1 MKGTLAQVRSY
12 ERSVQLLM
20 VNQFTINLGFY
31 MLMPYLAAHLS
42 GTLGLAGWVVGLVLG
57 VRNFSQQGMFLVG
70 GTLADRL
77 GYKPMIIAGLV
88 LRIIGFAT
96 LGLVDS
102 VPALLAAS
110 AATGLAGALFNPAVR
125 AYLAADAGERRVEAF
140 ALFNVFYQAGILLGP
155 LAGMVLT
162 GVDFRV
168 TCLVAA
174 GIFALLSIVQIRALP
189 ARRADDAKDSTGTGR
204 RESVLAQWRGI
215 VANRPFLLFSV
226 AMIGFYVMQFQVYL
240 ALPLEVRR
248 LGGDGTFGT
257 AAVAVL
263 FAVSGLST
271 ILFQTKVTAWC
282 KARMEPG
289 RALTWG
295 LLIMGVGFVPL
306 LVPTAV
312 PVPDGGVGLWL
323 LAAVPP
329 SMSALL
335 LALGTMI
342 AYPFEMDT
350 IVRLSGDRL
359 VATHYGLYNTIC
371 GIGITLGNLLTGAA
385 LDAARAAGM
394 SAIPWIAL
402 CALGLAC
409 AAALYGLHR
418 TGRLAPPNARNAQ
431 PETVTA

>member
-1 MKGTLAQVRSY
+1 MKGTIAQVRTY

-31 MLMPYLAAHLS
+31 MLMPYLATHLA
-42 GTLGLAGWVVGLVLG
+42 GPLGLAGWLVGLILG
-57 VRNFSQQGMFLVG
+57 VRNFSQQGMFLIG
-70 GTLADRL
+70 GTLADRI
-77 GYKPMIIAGLV
+77 GYKPMIIAGMV
-88 LRIIGFAT
+88 LRVIGFAT

-110 AATGLAGALFNPAVR
+110 AATGLAGALFNPATR
-125 AYLAADAGERRVEAF
+125 AYLATDAGERRVEAF

-155 LAGMVLT
+155 LVGMVLT
-162 GVDFRV
+162 GVGFRV
-168 TCLVAA
+168 TCLTAA
-174 GIFALLSIVQIRALP
+174 GIFAVLSVVQIRALP
-189 ARRADDAKDSTGTGR
+189 ARRGNETRADQDGPA
-204 RESVLAQWRGI
+204 ESVLSQWRGML
-215 VANRPFLLFSV
+215 ANRPFVLFSV
-226 AMIGFYVMQFQVYL
+226 AMIGSYVMSFQVYL

-248 LGGDGTFGT
+248 LGGEGQFGT

-271 ILFQTKVTAWC
+271 ILFQTKITAWC

-295 LLIMGVGFVPL
+295 LLTMGLAFVPL
-306 LVPTAV
+306 LAVTTV
-312 PVPDGGVGLWL
+312 PVPDGGIGLRL
-323 LAAVPP
+323 LASVPP
-329 SMSALL
+329 ALSALL

-350 IVRLSGDRL
+350 IVRLANDRL

-385 LDAARAAGM
+385 LDAARSAGM
-394 SAIPWIAL
+394 SALPWLAL
-402 CALGLAC
+402 FALGLLC

-418 TGRLAPPNARNAQ
+418 TGRLAPPAAQAR
-431 PETVTA
+431 PEAVTV

>member
-1 MKGTLAQVRSY
+1 MKGLLSQVRSY

-20 VNQFTINLGFY
+20 ANQFTINLGFY

-42 GTLGLAGWVVGLVLG
+42 GTLGLAGWIVGLVLG
-57 VRNFSQQGMFLVG
+57 VRNFSQQGMFLLG

-77 GYKPMIIAGLV
+77 GYKPMIVAGCV
-88 LRIIGFAT
+88 LRTLGFAT

-102 VPALLAAS
+102 LPALLAAS

-155 LAGMVLT
+155 LVGMVLT

-174 GIFALLSIVQIRALP
+174 GIFALLSVVQIRALP
-189 ARRADDAKDSTGTGR
+189 ARRAADADRQAAEGG
-204 RESVLAQWRGI
+204 ESVLAQWRGI
-215 VANRPFLLFSV
+215 LANRAFLLFSL
-226 AMIGFYVMQFQVYL
+226 AMIGSYVLSFQVYL

-248 LGGDGTFGT
+248 LGGDGEFGT

-271 ILFQTKVTAWC
+271 ILGQTRVTAWC
-282 KARMEPG
+282 KARYEPG
-289 RALTWG
+289 QALVRG
-295 LLIMGVGFVPL
+295 LAIMGSAFVPL
-306 LVPTAV
+306 LLAVAV
-312 PVPDGGVGLWL
+312 PVPEAGIGLWL

-329 SMSALL
+329 TLAALL
-335 LALGTMI
+335 LAVGTMI

-350 IVRLSGDRL
+350 IVRLADDRL

-371 GIGITLGNLLTGAA
+371 GIGITVGNLGTGAA

-394 SAIPWIAL
+394 PALPWISL
-402 CALGLAC
+402 LALGLAC

-418 TGRLAPPNARNAQ
+418 TGRLGAPPASKAL
-431 PETVTA
+431 PAGV

>member
-1 MKGTLAQVRSY
+1 MKTMLRQVRSY

-42 GTLGLAGWVVGLVLG
+42 GSLGLAGWLVGLILG
-57 VRNFSQQGMFLVG
+57 VRNFSQQGMFLIG

-77 GYKPMIIAGLV
+77 GYKPLIVAGCV
-88 LRIIGFAT
+88 LRTVGFAT

-110 AATGLAGALFNPAVR
+110 AATGFAGALFNPAVR

-155 LAGMVLT
+155 LVGMLLT
-162 GVDFRV
+162 GFDFRI
-168 TCLVAA
+168 TCLVSAA
-174 GIFALLSIVQIRALP
+174 VFALLSVVQIRSLP
-189 ARRADDAKDSTGTGR
+189 ARQANAKAGGRERVLSQWGGILRNRA
-204 RESVLAQWRGI
+204 
-215 VANRPFLLFSV
+215 FLLFST
-226 AMIGFYVMQFQVYL
+226 AMIGSYVLSFQVYL

-248 LGGDGTFGT
+248 LGGDGEFGT
-257 AAVAVL
+257 AAVAML
-263 FAVSGLST
+263 FAASGLAT
-271 ILFQTKVTAWC
+271 IFGQTRVTAWC
-282 KARMEPG
+282 KGRMEPG
-289 RALTWG
+289 QALAWG
-295 LLIMGVGFVPL
+295 LLSMGVAFVPL
-306 LVPTAV
+306 LAATAV
-312 PVPDGGVGLWL
+312 PVPDEGMGRWL

-329 SMSALL
+329 TLAALL

-371 GIGITLGNLLTGAA
+371 GVGITLGNLLTGAA
-385 LDAARAAGM
+385 LDAARSAGM
-394 SAIPWIAL
+394 SALPWLAL
-402 CALGLAC
+402 LVLGLVC
-409 AAALYGLHR
+409 AGSLYGLHR
-418 TGRLAPPNARNAQ
+418 AGHLTREAPEPQ
-431 PETVTA
+431 PAVV

>member
-1 MKGTLAQVRSY
+1 MKAALTQVRSHPA
-12 ERSVQLLM
+12 SVQLLM

-42 GTLGLAGWVVGLVLG
+42 GTVGLAGWLVGLVLG
-57 VRNFSQQGMFLVG
+57 VRNFSQQGMFLIG

-88 LRIIGFAT
+88 LRIAGFAT
-96 LGLVDS
+96 LGLVNS
-102 VPALLAAS
+102 LPALLAAS

-155 LAGMVLT
+155 LVGMVLT

-168 TCLVAA
+168 TSLVAA

-189 ARRADDAKDSTGTGR
+189 ARKADDAHGAAGE
-204 RESVLAQWRGI
+204 RESVPAQWRGI
-215 VANRPFLLFSV
+215 VANRPFLLFAV

-248 LGGDGTFGT
+248 LGGDGTSGT
-257 AAVAVL
+257 AAVAMM
-263 FAVSGLST
+263 FGVSGLST
-271 ILFQTKVTAWC
+271 ILLQTRVTAWC
-282 KARMEPG
+282 KARSEPG

-295 LLIMGVGFVPL
+295 LGIMGVAFVPL
-306 LVPTAV
+306 LVPTVV
-312 PVPDGGVGLWL
+312 PVPAGGVGLWL

-329 SMSALL
+329 TLAAFL
-335 LALGTMI
+335 LAMGTMV

-371 GIGITLGNLLTGAA
+371 GVGITVGNLLTGAA
-385 LDAARAAGM
+385 LDAARAAGV

-402 CALGLAC
+402 CALGLAS
-409 AAALYGLHR
+409 AAALFGLHR
-418 TGRLAPPNARNAQ
+418 TGRLAPPVREARAGA
-431 PETVTA
+431 VTA

>member
-1 MKGTLAQVRSY
+1 VKGTLAQVRTY

-77 GYKPMIIAGLV
+77 GYKPLIVAGCV
-88 LRIIGFAT
+88 LRTVGFAM

-102 VPALLAAS
+102 LGALIAAS

-174 GIFALLSIVQIRALP
+174 GIFALLSVVQLRALP
-189 ARRADDAKDSTGTGR
+189 ARRAGDTTGGR
-204 RESVLAQWRGI
+204 SESGDGVLTQWRGI
-215 VANRPFLLFSV
+215 LANRPFLLFSG
-226 AMIGFYVMQFQVYL
+226 AMIGSYVLSFQVYL

-248 LGGDGTFGT
+248 LGGDGEFGT
-257 AAVAVL
+257 AAVALL
-263 FAVSGLST
+263 FAVSGLGT
-271 ILFQTKVTAWC
+271 ILGQTRVTAWC
-282 KARMEPG
+282 KARYEPG
-289 RALTWG
+289 QALTRG
-295 LLIMGVGFVPL
+295 LAVMGVAFVPL
-306 LVPTAV
+306 LAATAV
-312 PVPDGGVGLWL
+312 PVPTSGVGLWL
-323 LAAVPP
+323 LAALPP
-329 SMSALL
+329 TLTALL
-335 LALGTMI
+335 LAVGTMI

-385 LDAARAAGM
+385 LDAAREAGM
-394 SAIPWIAL
+394 PALPWIAL
-402 CALGLAC
+402 TALGLAC
-409 AAALYGLHR
+409 AAALYALHR
-418 TGRLAPPNARNAQ
+418 TGRLTAPVPQLRPAA
-431 PETVTA
+431 A

>member
-1 MKGTLAQVRSY
+1 MKGTVAQVRSY
-12 ERSVQLLM
+12 DRSVQLLM

-42 GTLGLAGWVVGLVLG
+42 GTLGLADWLVGLVLG

-77 GYKPMIIAGLV
+77 GYKPLIVAGCV
-88 LRIIGFAT
+88 LRTVGFAT

-102 VPALLAAS
+102 LPALLAAS

-155 LAGMVLT
+155 LVGMVLT

-168 TCLVAA
+168 TCLVSA

-189 ARRADDAKDSTGTGR
+189 SRRGDDAKERKDGE
-204 RESVLAQWRGI
+204 RESVLSQWRGV
-215 VANRPFLLFSV
+215 VANRPFLLFSG
-226 AMIGFYVMQFQVYL
+226 AMIGSYVMMFQVYL

-248 LGGDGTFGT
+248 VGGEGDFGT
-257 AAVAVL
+257 AAMAAL
-263 FAVSGLST
+263 FGVSGLST
-271 ILFQTKVTAWC
+271 ILGQTRVTAWC

-295 LLIMGVGFVPL
+295 LLIMGVAFVPM
-306 LVPTAV
+306 LVATAV
-312 PVPDGGVGLWL
+312 PVPGGGAGLWL

-329 SMSALL
+329 TLAAFL
-335 LALGTMI
+335 LAVGTMI
-342 AYPFEMDT
+342 AYPFEMDM

-371 GIGITLGNLLTGAA
+371 GVGITLGNLLTGAA

-394 SAIPWIAL
+394 SALPWIAL
-402 CALGLAC
+402 FTLGLAC

-418 TGRLAPPNARNAQ
+418 TGRLAPPVREAQ
-431 PETVTA
+431 PATA